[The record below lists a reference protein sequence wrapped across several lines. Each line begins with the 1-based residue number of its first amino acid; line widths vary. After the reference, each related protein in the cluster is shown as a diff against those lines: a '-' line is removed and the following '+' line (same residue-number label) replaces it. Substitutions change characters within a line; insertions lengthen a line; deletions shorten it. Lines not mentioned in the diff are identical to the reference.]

1 MGGDDA
7 RYLHAAQ
14 NNDVQQREEH
24 GKVALG
30 RHPQLDVRHAL
41 ESSLNFADAFDEAK
55 RPEQRQEGRIR
66 CDEVAHHHSQR
77 SRREQRFIGKAEL
90 HAEEQRKVH
99 SHPRQV
105 AVKAHLEVFAHQGS
119 FAHHVTQ
126 VGHVESARE
135 LEGNGDEDI
144 QPRL

>member
-14 NNDVQQREEH
+14 NDDVQQREEH

-30 RHPQLDVRHAL
+30 RHPQLDGRHRF
-41 ESSLNFADAFDEAK
+41 EGSLNFTDTLDEAK

-66 CDEVAHHHSQR
+66 CDEVAHNHSQR

-90 HAEEQRKVH
+90 HAEEQGKVH
-99 SHPRQV
+99 RHPCQV
-105 AVKAHLEVFAHQGS
+105 AVKTHLEVFAHQRS
-119 FAHHVTQ
+119 LAHHVTQ

-135 LEGNGDEDI
+135 LEGDGDEDI

>member
-14 NNDVQQREEH
+14 NDDVQQGEEYS
-24 GKVALG
+24 KVALG
-30 RHPQLDVRHAL
+30 RHPQLDGRHRL
-41 ESSLNFADAFDEAK
+41 EGSLNLADPLDEAK

-66 CDEVAHHHSQR
+66 CDEVAYDNSQR
-77 SRREQRFIGKAEL
+77 SCREQRLVGEAEL

-105 AVKAHLEVFAHQGS
+105 AVKTHLEVFAHQGS

-135 LEGNGDEDI
+135 LEGNGNEDI

>member
-1 MGGDDA
+1 M
-7 RYLHAAQ
+7 
-14 NNDVQQREEH
+14 QQREEH

-30 RHPQLDVRHAL
+30 CHPQLDGRQCL
-41 ESSLNFADAFDEAK
+41 EGSLNLADTLDEAK

-66 CDEVAHHHSQR
+66 CDEVAHNHSQR
-77 SRREQRFIGKAEL
+77 SRREQRLVGKAEL

-99 SHPRQV
+99 SHSRQV
-105 AVKAHLEVFAHQGS
+105 AVKAHLEVFTHQRS
-119 FAHHVTQ
+119 LAHHVTQ

-135 LEGNGDEDI
+135 LEGDSDEDI

>member
-1 MGGDDA
+1 MRLPRDG
-7 RYLHAAQ
+7 AASFLFFFCFLIVFPEHHGSFLAQ
-14 NNDVQQREEH
+14 ASPAGHELQFTAYGSIVEQEEQQ
-24 GKVALG
+24 
-30 RHPQLDVRHAL
+30 
-41 ESSLNFADAFDEAK
+41 
-55 RPEQRQEGRIR
+55 QEGRIR
-66 CDEVAHHHSQR
+66 CDEVARNHSQR
-77 SRREQRFIGKAEL
+77 SRREQRLVGKAEL

-105 AVKAHLEVFAHQGS
+105 AVKAHLKIFAHQGS

-135 LEGNGDEDI
+135 LEGDGDEDI